1 MYVYTGFMDF
11 LQKIKGRGAAENPPN
26 RFEKIWKSRD
36 PEWTEEDP
44 APGTVFLRDT
54 SRSIISYN
62 DSPDLGFSASLN
74 PYRGCEHGCIYCYAR
89 PTHEYLGMSAGLDFE
104 SKILVKMDAPELL
117 REELASRRWE
127 PQVMMMSGVTDC
139 YQSVER
145 RLQITRRC
153 LEVLAECRSPVGIV
167 TKNQLVARDIDI
179 MKGMTRDRVISVT
192 LSVTSLRNELAGELE
207 PRTSRPAARLNAIAQ
222 LAEAGIPVGV
232 NVAPIIPGLNDYEIP
247 AILKA
252 AYEAGARSAHYTMVR
267 LPFAVKSLF
276 EAWLERH
283 APESKEKIL
292 HRIRE
297 MRGGKLN
304 DPRFGSRMR
313 GEGLYAR
320 QIGRLFSV
328 AREKAGFRHEP
339 RGLRTDGFK
348 RPSGPQ
354 LTLFEV

>member
-1 MYVYTGFMDF
+1 MENPSTVPH
-11 LQKIKGRGAAENPPN
+11 GRGAAENPPN

-44 APGTVFLRDT
+44 APGTEFLRDT
-54 SRSIISYN
+54 SRFIIYYN
-62 DSPDLGFSASLN
+62 DGPDLGFSASLN

-117 REELASRRWE
+117 REELGSSRWE
-127 PQVMMMSGVTDC
+127 PQMMMMSGVTDC
-139 YQSVER
+139 YQPVER

-167 TKNQLVARDIDI
+167 TKNHLVTRDIDI
-179 MKGMTRDRVISVT
+179 LKDMAAHRVVSVT
-192 LSVTSLRNELAGELE
+192 LSVTSLRDELAGSLE
-207 PRTSRPAARLNAIAQ
+207 PRTSRPAARLDAIAK
-222 LAEAGIPVGV
+222 LAQAGTPVSV
-232 NVAPIIPGLNDYEIP
+232 HVAPLIPRLNDYEIP
-247 AILKA
+247 SILKA
-252 AYEAGARSAHYTMVR
+252 AYEAGARSAHYTIVR

-276 EAWLERH
+276 ESWLERNIPD
-283 APESKEKIL
+283 AKEKIL

-297 MRGGKLN
+297 MRGGRLN

-313 GEGLYAR
+313 GEGLYAQ
-320 QIGRLFSV
+320 QIARLFAV
-328 AREKAGFRHEP
+328 ARQKAGFRNED
-339 RGLRTDGFK
+339 RELRLEGFR

-354 LTLFEV
+354 LMLFDV